1 MCIKRKRV
9 SVPTFDG
16 KNAVFVYYVV
26 ADDWLFLQLWNRF
39 VLKIH
44 DLPVCDLLN
53 LCICLKDPV
62 VIIANPPPIMT
73 SG

>member
-16 KNAVFVYYVV
+16 KIAVFVYYVV

-44 DLPVCDLLN
+44 DLTVCDLLN
-53 LCICLKDPV
+53 LCMHHLEQFPLLSRSV
-62 VIIANPPPIMT
+62 NSV
-73 SG
+73 